1 MPRTVP
7 VPTGTFAGGQPAQQ
21 RAVQAHG
28 EQQHLAGRGNA
39 RDQGAGQREERVS
52 EPAAGQGC
60 VDGQDDEQRGEHE
73 IQGWEVDR
81 QAVPG

>member
-7 VPTGTFAGGQPAQQ
+7 VPTGTFAGGQPA
-21 RAVQAHG
+21 
-28 EQQHLAGRGNA
+28 QQHLAGRGNA